1 MVQLENIKE
10 NVLIRD
16 RVYEALRKEILSGG
30 FAPGE
35 SLNILGISKQMGVSC
50 APIREALN
58 MLNKDGLVE
67 LMPYKKAIVANGTEK
82 DFEVTFALR
91 TMLEPYALSQS
102 IDAIPQKEIDEM
114 RGFLQQM
121 YQSPGTLEKFYDSDN
136 MFHQFLYAYVDS
148 KLLYSQ
154 LDNVRTY
161 TVRYYAKRFEMI
173 LQNNRKSYPGGE
185 IDINRTIREQTAE
198 HLAILDAIDKRDR
211 ELATALLKKHISTM
225 EA

>member
-1 MVQLENIKE
+1 
-10 NVLIRD
+10 
-16 RVYEALRKEILSGG
+16 
-30 FAPGE
+30 
-35 SLNILGISKQMGVSC
+35 
-50 APIREALN
+50 
-58 MLNKDGLVE
+58 MLN
-67 LMPYKKAIVANGTEK
+67 NN
-82 DFEVTFALR
+82 
-91 TMLEPYALSQS
+91 
-102 IDAIPQKEIDEM
+102 
-114 RGFLQQM
+114 
-121 YQSPGTLEKFYDSDN
+121 N